1 MPCKSAHTYT
11 KNSSCRISLSSC
23 KLRGLCMYHDFK
35 RKTGRFIKQKIIWV
49 SQRMVIF
56 GVDLTRSNVNSQP
69 ANLHLSGRVCYCY
82 ARTWSWRHHGEVVR
96 HQGRV
101 WLCWNPYVNRYLG
114 AIEAVASI
122 QNICSCQK
130 EVETVDH
137 FLFLCLTNFTVP
149 DPIYL
154 KAQSHRDGQGKNC
167 WICKYDRQHYPYPI
181 LSLGSSFTFN
191 KISRKSRQL
200 NSISINMNCFDSFD
214 MLSQMSIR
222 ACHHIHTTHGCRYD
236 KW

>member
-11 KNSSCRISLSSC
+11 KNPSCRISLSSC

-56 GVDLTRSNVNSQP
+56 GVDLTRSKVNSQP

-96 HQGRV
+96 HHGRV

-130 EVETVDH
+130 EVEPVDH

-149 DPIYL
+149 GPQKGRYIWKPNHTEMV
-154 KAQSHRDGQGKNC
+154 KARIVEFVSMIDNTIRT
-167 WICKYDRQHYPYPI
+167 P
-181 LSLGSSFTFN
+181 SFR
-191 KISRKSRQL
+191 SV
-200 NSISINMNCFDSFD
+200 
-214 MLSQMSIR
+214 R
-222 ACHHIHTTHGCRYD
+222 ALLLIKFQEKVGN
-236 KW
+236 

>member
-1 MPCKSAHTYT
+1 
-11 KNSSCRISLSSC
+11 
-23 KLRGLCMYHDFK
+23 
-35 RKTGRFIKQKIIWV
+35 
-49 SQRMVIF
+49 MVIF

-69 ANLHLSGRVCYCY
+69 ANLHLSGQVWYCY

-130 EVETVDH
+130 EVEIVDH

-149 DPIYL
+149 DPQKGRDIWKPNHTEMV
-154 KAQSHRDGQGKNC
+154 KARIVEFVSMIDN
-167 WICKYDRQHYPYPI
+167 
-181 LSLGSSFTFN
+181 T
-191 KISRKSRQL
+191 
-200 NSISINMNCFDSFD
+200 
-214 MLSQMSIR
+214 IR
-222 ACHHIHTTHGCRYD
+222 TPFFRSVRALLLIKFQEKVD
-236 KW
+236 N